1 MRILNATDEFNP
13 GFRVGLSLV
22 PPIVADAIDLSFFP
36 ALILVLAPPL
46 ISARKFRNLPFVG
59 ILAILFLANLCFHLG
74 VNGVLDA
81 GEQIG
86 LGIAIDIVMIL
97 IVIIGGRIIPAF
109 TKSGLAR
116 HGISV
121 RLRGD
126 RWIEIFSITSVIAV
140 LLADVAIPLSA
151 VNGAVALV
159 AALAQTIRLAQ
170 WQGHRTARDPLIWVL
185 HLGYAWLIVGL
196 LLKGVWLTTA
206 APFAEKWIHSLTVGA
221 FTTMILA
228 VMTRASLGH
237 TGRALIAPLSIATCY
252 SLVTAAALIRV
263 FGPAILPSMYNQI
276 VTASGVLWIGA
287 FAIYLWIY
295 TPILVS
301 PRADRRP
308 EQ

>member
-1 MRILNATDEFNP
+1 M
-13 GFRVGLSLV
+13 
-22 PPIVADAIDLSFFP
+22 
-36 ALILVLAPPL
+36 
-46 ISARKFRNLPFVG
+46 
-59 ILAILFLANLCFHLG
+59 
-74 VNGVLDA
+74 LDA

-97 IVIIGGRIIPAF
+97 IVIFGGRIIPAF

-237 TGRALIAPLSIATCY
+237 TGRALIAP
-252 SLVTAAALIRV
+252 
-263 FGPAILPSMYNQI
+263 
-276 VTASGVLWIGA
+276 
-287 FAIYLWIY
+287 
-295 TPILVS
+295 
-301 PRADRRP
+301 
-308 EQ
+308 